1 MINLFYSF
9 KSALKYYVNGGVVLI
24 IATILALIVA
34 NTGLSEA
41 YFSLWNLPVS
51 VNIGDFNLLQHGGHD
66 MTLMQ
71 FINDALMAIFFFAVG
86 LEIKREILVG
96 ELSSPK
102 QALLPIIAAC
112 GGMIVPVLLFILF
125 AGNEDIMRGMAIPMA
140 TDIAFSLGILSMF
153 GKRVP
158 ISLKV
163 FLIALAVVDDIGG
176 VAVIAL
182 FYSKHL
188 ALEYLLYSALLFV
201 IILLG
206 AKKGINSTIF
216 YTVMGV
222 LVWYMFLNS
231 GIHPTIAGVLVAF
244 CIPARPGLKTGKYIT
259 RIQKNISK
267 FPVSEDQ
274 KDDHVYIL
282 KKEQIELLKSVESA
296 SDLVISPL
304 QKLEDTLNP
313 IVNYFIIPVFAF
325 ANAGISL
332 EGMQVSDLF
341 AGVSIAVLMGLVAG
355 KFLGILSFS
364 YLAAKLKL
372 VTIPS
377 EISWSA
383 LAGVALLGGI
393 GFTVSIFI
401 ANLSYGDLPDIGTA
415 LLTDAKL
422 GILSGS
428 LIAGVLGYLVL
439 NLFLPKNPLKRQMN
453 IERNR
458 HKNDE

>member
-1 MINLFYSF
+1 M
-9 KSALKYYVNGGVVLI
+9 
-24 IATILALIVA
+24 
-34 NTGLSEA
+34 
-41 YFSLWNLPVS
+41 
-51 VNIGDFNLLQHGGHD
+51 
-66 MTLMQ
+66 
-71 FINDALMAIFFFAVG
+71 
-86 LEIKREILVG
+86 
-96 ELSSPK
+96 
-102 QALLPIIAAC
+102 
-112 GGMIVPVLLFILF
+112 
-125 AGNEDIMRGMAIPMA
+125 
-140 TDIAFSLGILSMF
+140 
-153 GKRVP
+153 
-158 ISLKV
+158 
-163 FLIALAVVDDIGG
+163 
-176 VAVIAL
+176 
-182 FYSKHL
+182 
-188 ALEYLLYSALLFV
+188 
-201 IILLG
+201 
-206 AKKGINSTIF
+206 
-216 YTVMGV
+216 
-222 LVWYMFLNS
+222 
-231 GIHPTIAGVLVAF
+231 
-244 CIPARPGLKTGKYIT
+244 
-259 RIQKNISK
+259 
-267 FPVSEDQ
+267 
-274 KDDHVYIL
+274 
-282 KKEQIELLKSVESA
+282 KSVESA